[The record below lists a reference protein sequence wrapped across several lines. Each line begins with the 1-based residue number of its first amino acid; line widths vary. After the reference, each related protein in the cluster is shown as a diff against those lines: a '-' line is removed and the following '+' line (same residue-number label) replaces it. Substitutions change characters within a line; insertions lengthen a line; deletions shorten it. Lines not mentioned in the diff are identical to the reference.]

1 MFEFFFIRL
10 ASYSTSPGVLNLIL
24 SLILGSINLFYGLE
38 RFNRG
43 LALIGFGI
51 TGASISACAKTRNNE
66 TKRPKWAKRAKQNH
80 RNERNVRIDKP
91 PFSRC
96 LRARRTCAHP
106 SFSFLQAR
114 RECQDVTHVD
124 LGARSGC
131 NSKVTEIQ
139 SLFLLFRSFRSFRLA
154 YV

>member
-24 SLILGSINLFYGLE
+24 SLILGKINLFHGLG
-38 RFNRG
+38 RFNRA

-51 TGASISACAKTRNNE
+51 TGVSISACTKTRNNE
-66 TKRPKWAKRAKQNH
+66 TKRPKQNH
-80 RNERNVRIDKP
+80 RNERNIRIDKP

-154 YV
+154 YE